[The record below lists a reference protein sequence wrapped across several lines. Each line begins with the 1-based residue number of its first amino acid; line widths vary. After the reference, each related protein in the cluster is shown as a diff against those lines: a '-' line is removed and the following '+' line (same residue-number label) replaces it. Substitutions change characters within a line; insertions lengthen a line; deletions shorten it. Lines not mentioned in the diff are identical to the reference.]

1 MSSKLKYLYLI
12 VIVLCMGVSFTSC
25 TESTTDDPQIDV
37 PVVELE
43 HEKLI
48 GAWSAT
54 LMEFLYENGYK
65 ESITEEEIISDKLG
79 VWSLVEVT
87 KEEIKPVGSEELYGY
102 QITGKSINV
111 KGEDFSVDVTVVS
124 VNDKIL
130 VVSYIHPNGCN
141 WQITYIKTTLN
152 DDKEDEICRKQLM
165 M

>member
-1 MSSKLKYLYLI
+1 
-12 VIVLCMGVSFTSC
+12 MGVSFTSC
-25 TESTTDDPQIDV
+25 TESTTDEPQIDV

-87 KEEIKPVGSEELYGY
+87 KEEIKPVNGEEQYSYMLD
-102 QITGKSINV
+102 GKCVIV
-111 KGEDFSVDVTVVS
+111 KGEDLYVDVTVVS
-124 VNDKIL
+124 VCTNLRYVFHGAHRLYIL
-130 VVSYIHPNGCN
+130 Y
-141 WQITYIKTTLN
+141 L
-152 DDKEDEICRKQLM
+152 
-165 M
+165 